1 MIRKIAHY
9 TDYMLTQELARNRLS
24 DDKVVV
30 SWYTNKSNKQSVVHS
45 HPYYEC
51 ILPMNGNVL
60 YSCNGDVYHL
70 HEGELIIFPDEVFH
84 SGKYDLGNE
93 TSERLLMQ
101 VDEALWHDIAAA
113 LDKTDVLCRK
123 EVTVL
128 SEEAVTRWDLK
139 GLFKRISLTAAM
151 NPEYR
156 DKMFSA
162 QLSGFMLI
170 LCQLLEDNKVEK
182 PNATSALVD
191 KAVKYIQANFNDP
204 ELSVAKLADYTFV
217 SRGHLSRVFKEY
229 TMESVHGYLTNLRMH
244 HCRLAIAEGKSVL
257 DACTESGFSDYSSF
271 LKTFRK
277 LYGITPMEYKKRIS
291 KGEVAVVE
299 MEII

>member
-70 HEGELIIFPDEVFH
+70 REGELIIFPDEIFH
-84 SGKYDLGNE
+84 SGKYDLGSE

-101 VDEALWHDIAAA
+101 VDEALWHEIATM

-128 SEEAVTRWDLK
+128 SEEAVTRWDIK

-156 DKMFSA
+156 DRMFSA
-162 QLSGFMLI
+162 QLTGFMLI

-182 PNATSALVD
+182 PNATSTLVD

-204 ELSVAKLADYTFV
+204 ELSVAKLADYAFV